1 MGSSLSALLFGF
13 CPERLNALLERLP
26 CVRGRTLTIIT
37 GNWTVCQLF
46 FRFHF
51 KQHSSLIA
59 QSVESKFS
67 GRSRPL
73 RAELTKTLEYV
84 TIAYYH
90 SVYEKREAP
99 CKRTSLVRRVGF
111 QLSAEALFFADAH
124 VNRLARSAR
133 PYDSSR
139 ASNPILRDL
148 HGNRSHSLYLLSVN
162 RGHRS
167 SKLLNASFPC
177 RRCCHGAAGHF
188 VTRG

>member
-1 MGSSLSALLFGF
+1 MGD
-13 CPERLNALLERLP
+13 
-26 CVRGRTLTIIT
+26 V
-37 GNWTVCQLF
+37 
-46 FRFHF
+46 
-51 KQHSSLIA
+51 A

-73 RAELTKTLEYV
+73 RVELAKTLEYV

-90 SVYEKREAP
+90 SAYEKREAP
-99 CKRTSLVRRVGF
+99 CKRTSLVRRVGL

-124 VNRLARSAR
+124 VNRLVRSAR

-167 SKLLNASFPC
+167 SKWLNASFPVVD
-177 RRCCHGAAGHF
+177 AVMEPQ
-188 VTRG
+188 VTL